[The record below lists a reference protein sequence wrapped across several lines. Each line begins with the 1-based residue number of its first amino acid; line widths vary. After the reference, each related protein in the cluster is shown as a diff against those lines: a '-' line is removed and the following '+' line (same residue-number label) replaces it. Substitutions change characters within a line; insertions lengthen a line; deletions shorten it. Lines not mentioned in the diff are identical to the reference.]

1 MTKSLSGDDRE
12 NYSSAIMVKIKL
24 SWFKRRRLWLV
35 VAAAALISVSLW
47 LSANRVKSGG
57 VNLEMVR
64 RGDLTM
70 EILIIGALNAARSV
84 DLTAPISNDP
94 HFFKIA
100 RMAPEGSQVEAGQMV
115 MELDTQEIDQK
126 LREYQTELGKNEE
139 ELKKRSLEYDAQT
152 RDLRVALE
160 EAKVKREIA
169 RHKLQADPELQSAH
183 ERKQFEIEF
192 EQADQAAILL
202 AQKLKALEQMS
213 RAELSVFES
222 NIAKIKLRVGQTE
235 ERQKACVVKA
245 PIAGTLIYKVLVG
258 NVKRKIGEQTC
269 HHEVILQIP
278 DLSTLRLEAMVEEAY
293 AGRVREGQTV
303 QIRIDA
309 LPDEKLTGKVISV
322 GSVLRMRRWDNPV
335 KVVDAVIELGRKVGK
350 LSPGMTATGQIEVE
364 RVLNAMLAPIRAVQE
379 KGGQVSVRVPGA
391 EGRSEERLIRVGRR
405 NQQFVEVLEGLRE
418 GEPVIVQ

>member
-1 MTKSLSGDDRE
+1 ME
-12 NYSSAIMVKIKL
+12 L
-24 SWFKRRRLWLV
+24 SWFSRRGLWLV
-35 VAAAALISVSLW
+35 VAAAALISVPLW
-47 LSANRVKSGG
+47 WSVNRVKSGRA
-57 VNLEMVR
+57 NLEIVR

-70 EILIIGALNAARSV
+70 EIPIVGALNAARSV

-115 MELDTQEIDQK
+115 MELDTQEINQK
-126 LREYQTELGKNEE
+126 LREYQAELGKNEE

-160 EAKVKREIA
+160 EMKVKRETA
-169 RHKLQADPELQSAH
+169 RHKLQADPELQSVLEH
-183 ERKQFEIEF
+183 KQFQIEF

-202 AQKLKALEQMS
+202 AQKLKSVEQMS
-213 RAELSVFES
+213 RAELSVFEN
-222 NIAKIKLRVGQTE
+222 NIAKIRLRVEQTE

-245 PIAGTLIYKVLVG
+245 PIAGTLIYKVLAG
-258 NVKRKIGEQTC
+258 NVKRKVGEQTC

-293 AGRVREGQTV
+293 ASRVRPGQSV
-303 QIRIDA
+303 RIRIDA
-309 LPDEKLTGKVISV
+309 LPDERLTGKVVSV

-335 KVVDAVIELGRKVGK
+335 KVIDAMIELEQKIGK

-364 RVLNAMLAPIRAVQE
+364 RVPNALLAPVKAVQDR
-379 KGGQVSVRVPGA
+379 GGQINVRVAGA
-391 EGRSEERLIRVGRR
+391 DGSGEERMIRVGRR

-418 GEPVIVQ
+418 GEQVILQ